1 MTWPDGYGDLD
12 TAVPGL
18 AQRPPHN
25 HVGYSSVVI
34 SHKEFSSL
42 CRPTT
47 LKQLVSYVSYARIA
61 KKVGGIWIVDARQRH
76 LDDPSL
82 SVKVRQ
88 EVPPPSGASLMRKI
102 DGGFSCDVVLAGH
115 AFEIKIKK
123 WLPHGSLLRRAK
135 PCFMWPAF
143 SPIAVRAVSSV
154 AA

>member
-1 MTWPDGYGDLD
+1 MPVHFRREPLGDLD

-34 SHKEFSSL
+34 SHKEFSPL

-82 SVKVRQ
+82 PVKVRQ
-88 EVPPPSGASLMRKI
+88 EVPPPSGGLRARKI
-102 DGGFSCDVVLAGH
+102 DRSFRGYVVLAGD
-115 AFEIKIKK
+115 AFEIKSNSGC
-123 WLPHGSLLRRAK
+123 LMG
-135 PCFMWPAF
+135 AF
-143 SPIAVRAVSSV
+143 
-154 AA
+154 

>member
-1 MTWPDGYGDLD
+1 MPVHFRRKPLGDLD

-61 KKVGGIWIVDARQRH
+61 KKVGGIWIMDARQRH

-82 SVKVRQ
+82 PVKVRQ
-88 EVPPPSGASLMRKI
+88 EMPPPVVVSGRGKLIA
-102 DGGFSCDVVLAGH
+102 
-115 AFEIKIKK
+115 AF
-123 WLPHGSLLRRAK
+123 PV
-135 PCFMWPAF
+135 M
-143 SPIAVRAVSSV
+143 
-154 AA
+154 